1 MNVRNQ
7 QREYEES
14 SGRSVLH
21 VLPVGQRLAPQVEGR
36 VGRVG
41 RAAQFGLL
49 EEDLEQAGVLADA
62 HAELVED
69 GDHEPLDRLRVVRGA
84 VVEQG
89 EQGPVDLHVEEQMG
103 LLIRLHLVH
112 QALVVPEMSTI
123 VKCSTF
129 VSCQ

>member
-1 MNVRNQ
+1 
-7 QREYEES
+7 
-14 SGRSVLH
+14 
-21 VLPVGQRLAPQVEGR
+21 
-36 VGRVG
+36 
-41 RAAQFGLL
+41 
-49 EEDLEQAGVLADA
+49 
-62 HAELVED
+62 
-69 GDHEPLDRLRVVRGA
+69 VRGA